1 MLTVEENEMLTR
13 VGPGTPTGELLRRY
27 WHPAC
32 AVDELDNSIFRTKEV
47 KILGE
52 ELVVYRDRSGQ
63 LGILDKFCT
72 HRRASLA
79 YGVVEQHG
87 IRCQYHGWKF
97 DETGRCL
104 EQPFEEVTHP
114 EARFKDRCSIRAYQV
129 QELGGL
135 IFVYMGPDPAPLL
148 PNWGP
153 LVWENTVR
161 DIAISYLPCNWLQA
175 QENSVDSTHT
185 EHLHDYAG
193 RYFRQILSGQEPD
206 FKRARSHVK
215 IGFDVY
221 KHGIIKRRTT
231 DDRGEDHPRW
241 AIGHS
246 ILFPNILWH
255 NGFMQWRVPADDTHT
270 NHFSLYIWRAAPGT
284 EAPKQ
289 NVVPS
294 RVVPLIDEKG
304 QYAELNLL
312 FNQDYM
318 CWATQGDV
326 AKRELEKLGES
337 DRGVILFR
345 KMLSEQLDIMKEG
358 GDPTINVIRDPA
370 ENQGLEYPAIP
381 HEMGPYVGASFGE
394 RGLKYHPSEGGYS
407 RDADKIEATMATWKG
422 VEPVGAFSE

>member
-1 MLTVEENEMLTR
+1 MLTVEENEILTR
-13 VGPGTPTGELLRRY
+13 VGPGTPMGELLRCY

-32 AVDELDNSIFRTKEV
+32 AVDELDSSIFRTKEV

-52 ELVVYRDRSGQ
+52 ELVVYRDRSGK
-63 LGILDKFCT
+63 LGIIDKYCV
-72 HRRASLA
+72 HRRASMA
-79 YGVVEQHG
+79 YGVVEQDG
-87 IRCQYHGWKF
+87 IRCQYHGWKY
-97 DETGRCL
+97 DESGRCT
-104 EQPFEEVTHP
+104 EQPFEEATHP
-114 EARFKDRCSIRAYQV
+114 EARFKDRCSIRAYKV

-135 IFVYMGPDPAPLL
+135 IFAYMGPDPAPLL

-153 LVWENTVR
+153 LVWDNTVR

-193 RYFRQILSGQEPD
+193 RYFRQILSGEEPD
-206 FKRARSHVK
+206 FKRARSHTS

-270 NHFSLYIWRAAPGT
+270 NHFSLYIWRAAPGA

-289 NVVPS
+289 DVVPS
-294 RVVPLIDEKG
+294 RVVPLLDNKG
-304 QYAELNLL
+304 QFADLNLL

-326 AKRELEKLGES
+326 ARRELEKLGES
-337 DRGVILFR
+337 DRGIILFR
-345 KMLSEQLDIMKEG
+345 KMLTEQLDIMKEG
-358 GDPTINVIRDPA
+358 GEPTVNIIRDPA
-370 ENQGLEYPAIP
+370 DNQGLEYPAIP
-381 HEMGPYVGASFGE
+381 HEMQEYVGASLGE
-394 RGLKYHPSEGGYS
+394 RGYQYRPSEGGYS

-422 VEPVGAFSE
+422 FKPVGVFSE